1 MQGLRKDVSDVEVQ
15 QGAALVN
22 IEKEQ
27 QWFLDNP
34 NAFKGGQL
42 YKDAEKRLADAQN
55 TYNDVTKRLGIL
67 QGKLYTAGADIPTGA
82 VIAPAAS
89 ETLKLAQVR
98 AQEVAAF
105 KSQRENALGALQTN
119 IGGIKGGDQNVAVSN
134 EHYHGRYE
142 DYHTNFTAATLGSAN
157 KGLNI
162 SIALPFGKG

>member
-1 MQGLRKDVSDVEVQ
+1 M
-15 QGAALVN
+15 
-22 IEKEQ
+22 
-27 QWFLDNP
+27 
-34 NAFKGGQL
+34 
-42 YKDAEKRLADAQN
+42 
-55 TYNDVTKRLGIL
+55 GIL